1 MNLARSII
9 GSRGALASTL
19 REFGDFSLQLR
30 VQESL
35 DLPDFSAFS
44 FDFDDLRQPRERL
57 RNVLL
62 GTLSRG
68 TAPLHNKISEFG
80 VSVLSS
86 GWQITQTVEDDEG
99 LVAQLH
105 PTGFASAIFVNSR
118 VDNCRHKQTPITNV
132 PCYWLTWFVNSD
144 SP

>member
-9 GSRGALASTL
+9 GSRGAVASTL
-19 REFGDFSLQLR
+19 REFGDLSLQLR
-30 VQESL
+30 VQESF

-44 FDFDDLRQPRERL
+44 FDFDVFRQPRERL

-68 TAPLHNKISEFG
+68 TAPLHKEMSE
-80 VSVLSS
+80 SVLSG
-86 GWQITQTVEDDEG
+86 GWHIAQTVEDDEG

-105 PTGFASAIFVNSR
+105 PTVLCASAIFVNSR
-118 VDNCRHKQTPITNV
+118 IDNYRHKHTPIQV
-132 PCYWLTWFVNSD
+132 FHVSWLISFVS
-144 SP
+144 S